1 MSEEVTEVVGTGPP
15 LRVILGL
22 LGALLLIG
30 IIIIAV
36 MSSESA
42 PPLPP
47 SQTVPTAEPPPAVQ
61 TVVVTPSTTASSTT
75 PGVILSSASG
85 LPNTVIATGDIYK
98 AMVHTLAKQRKY
110 TTTLGGTLEF
120 FGLTPSA
127 ATPDLLPASGR
138 ISIAGSTARPSLQT
152 NLMFGGQY
160 VWSGSADK
168 KTLVIMNSART
179 STIATFKLIGGRFN
193 LISSNPSFSTLLTPA

>member
-42 PPLPP
+42 PP
-47 SQTVPTAEPPPAVQ
+47 SPPPGAPPVESPPKSSTVAV
-61 TVVVTPSTTASSTT
+61 TAAPNASMTT

-85 LPNTVIATGDIYK
+85 LPNTVIATGDVYK

-110 TTTLGGTLEF
+110 KTEMGGSLEF
-120 FGLTPSA
+120 FGLTPAA
-127 ATPDLLPASGR
+127 ATPDALPASGR
-138 ISIAGSTARPSLQT
+138 ISIAGPAANPVFPT
-152 NLMFGGQY
+152 NLLFAGQY

-168 KTLVIMNSART
+168 KTLVITNAART
-179 STIATFKLIGGRFN
+179 RTIATFKLMGGRFI
-193 LISSNPSFSTLLTPA
+193 LESNSPSFSVLLTPA